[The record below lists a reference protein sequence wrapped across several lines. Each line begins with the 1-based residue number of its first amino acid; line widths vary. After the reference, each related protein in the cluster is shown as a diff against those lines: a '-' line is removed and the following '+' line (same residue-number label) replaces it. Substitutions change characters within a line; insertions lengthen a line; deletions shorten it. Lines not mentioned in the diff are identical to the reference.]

1 MRELTFRISDI
12 DYDNLSFK
20 HKTMMKTLYHS
31 IKDIPVEKLTD
42 EDKALIETYN
52 TRADFVDYR
61 SLE

>member
-1 MRELTFRISDI
+1 MHELTFRFSDI

-20 HKTMMKTLYHS
+20 HKTMMKMLYHS
-31 IKDIPVEKLTD
+31 IKDISVEKLTD